1 MRKENLPTINGTSLV
16 KDYTDLN
23 KTPKEDHF
31 NNVLKAA
38 IGAIPVVGSPIASL
52 MNDYIP
58 SRKQKRILEF
68 VESLS
73 KEFEKLKNI
82 SAHMINTDYILS
94 DEFSFILETV
104 IKRVSDNYQKD
115 KLSAY
120 KAILLNSLCSTDV
133 KESEKEYFLNLV
145 NNLTT
150 LHIRILSFL
159 YSPKSYLNARSMDE
173 KSLTGGF
180 SQMFGFVFKDIDLEI
195 IKNAFQELYDMGL
208 VNTKKDVFYT
218 MTSSSGLHLLG
229 DRTSNFGKRFIKFIT
244 FGE

>member
-1 MRKENLPTINGTSLV
+1 MRKENLPAINSTSLV
-16 KDYTDLN
+16 KDYADLH

-38 IGAIPVVGSPIASL
+38 IGAIPIVGSPISSL

-58 SRKQKRILEF
+58 SKKQKRILEF
-68 VESLS
+68 IESLT
-73 KEFEKLKNI
+73 KEFGELKNI

-94 DEFSFILETV
+94 DEFAFILETV
-104 IKRVSDNYQKD
+104 IKRVSENYQKD

-120 KAILLNSLCSTDV
+120 KAILLNSLCNTDV

-150 LHIRILSFL
+150 LHLRILSFL
-159 YSPKSYLNARSMDE
+159 YSPNLNARNMDE
-173 KSLTGGF
+173 KSLVGGF
-180 SQMFGFVFKDIDLEI
+180 SQMFEYVFKDIDLEI

-208 VNTKKDVFYT
+208 VNTKKDAFYT